1 LLQGLALPAP
11 LVIEI
16 GPERDGV
23 VNYRM
28 IVAKHW
34 SILVNR
40 EYEYNG
46 YIWRYNRYIYS
57 NRYMYNMNDLRFS
70 RSRPLGHA

>member
-34 SILVNR
+34 SILVN
-40 EYEYNG
+40 G
-46 YIWRYNRYIYS
+46 YIWRYNRYVI
-57 NRYMYNMNDLRFS
+57 DICII
-70 RSRPLGHA
+70 